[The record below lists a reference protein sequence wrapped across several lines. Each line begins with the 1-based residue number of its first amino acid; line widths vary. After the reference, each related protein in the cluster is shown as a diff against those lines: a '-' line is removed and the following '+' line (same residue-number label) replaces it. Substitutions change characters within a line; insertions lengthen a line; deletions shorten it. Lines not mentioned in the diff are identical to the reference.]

1 MSIKI
6 TFLAAVLA
14 SSFVIA
20 GCERRPTDPP
30 QPKAMSSTASTDAPV
45 PPPPVRDP
53 SLPAAS
59 AVMSAPTTVAS
70 APAKT
75 FNTEPMSRPAESAAM
90 PLGGQANDHSA
101 PKAYEP
107 GATGASASGPR

>member
-1 MSIKI
+1 MPIK
-6 TFLAAVLA
+6 TTLAVTLLA
-14 SSFVIA
+14 STFVIA

-30 QPKAMSSTASTDAPV
+30 QPKAMSAAAPADAPV
-45 PPPPVRDP
+45 PPPPVSDP

-59 AVMSAPTTVAS
+59 AVVGAPTTVAS

-107 GATGASASGPR
+107 GASGASASGPR

>member
-1 MSIKI
+1 MPYQ
-6 TFLAAVLA
+6 TTLVAVLLA
-14 SSFVIA
+14 STFAMV

-30 QPKAMSSTASTDAPV
+30 QPKALAATVPSDAPV

-53 SLPAAS
+53 SLPSASTAAQ
-59 AVMSAPTTVAS
+59 APGTVAS

-101 PKAYEP
+101 PKPYEP
-107 GATGASASGPR
+107 GATGASAAGPR

>member
-1 MSIKI
+1 MTMK
-6 TFLAAVLA
+6 TTLVAAVLA
-14 SSFVIA
+14 STFVIA

-53 SLPAAS
+53 SLPS
-59 AVMSAPTTVAS
+59 ATAVVGAPTTVAS

-75 FNTEPMSRPAESAAM
+75 FNTEPMSRPTESAAM

-107 GATGASASGPR
+107 GASGVSASGPR